1 MFIFAMVQITYR
13 FAVTSCFDTISDSFD
28 TISDSFCFLLS
39 HILEFS
45 DVVFVFPKIKKC
57 LRDWRANV
65 IHYFEHF
72 RSYSL
77 DILVVNT
84 DTSVTLQSFY

>member
-13 FAVTSCFDTISDSFD
+13 FAVKSCFDTISDSFY
-28 TISDSFCFLLS
+28 FLLS
-39 HILEFS
+39 NILEFS

-57 LRDWRANV
+57 LRDWWANV

-77 DILVVNT
+77 DILIVNT
-84 DTSVTLQSFY
+84 DTSITLQSYY